1 LIVVAALIVVAV
13 ESRSSHGVT
22 HRGPGPLAARTLL
35 LAAFAVEARAQ
46 LSTGVKPASLRHE
59 VDAAERTM
67 VPAAVR
73 WFAGRIARDETDARR
88 GRAFGDQWDRA
99 RTWITSSIVL
109 GSTATS
115 VQLLVNIE
123 DAMHIA
129 GTRVDS
135 LSVTPYVV
143 DLTRAPKGAWRI
155 QRLAFQDSYDA
166 YG

>member
-1 LIVVAALIVVAV
+1 
-13 ESRSSHGVT
+13 
-22 HRGPGPLAARTLL
+22 
-35 LAAFAVEARAQ
+35 
-46 LSTGVKPASLRHE
+46 
-59 VDAAERTM
+59 M